1 MTTQVDPKVQR
12 PVLRGLPAAL
22 IGLDRCLVMGVLNV
36 TPDSFSDGGA
46 FLGVEA
52 AVAHGLA
59 MVAEGADLIDV
70 GGESTRPGAQ
80 RTDAEQETR
89 RVLPVLRALTD
100 AGVPVSI
107 DTMRAS
113 SAAAAVDAGACL
125 VNDVSGGLADEAM
138 ARTVADLGV
147 PFVAMH
153 WRGHSVDM
161 DTRAVYDDVV
171 AEVARELEARLAA
184 LIAQGLDI
192 DHIVIDPGIG
202 FAKQGLH
209 NWSLLARL
217 DELQALGRPVLVG
230 ASRKGFLGTLLADA
244 AGDPRPADRRAD
256 ATTALTAILAAR
268 GAWGVRVHDVAGSAD
283 AVRVVAALDA
293 AGHAAREA
301 AGNVAPEAARNVA
314 RDVARNV
321 ARDVGNPE

>member
-1 MTTQVDPKVQR
+1 MTAAQAGSQIQR
-12 PVLRGLPAAL
+12 PVLRGLPASL
-22 IGLDRCLVMGVLNV
+22 SGLDRCLVMGVLNV

-46 FLGVEA
+46 FLDGEA

-59 MVAEGADLIDV
+59 MVADGADLVDV
-70 GGESTRPGAQ
+70 GGESTRPGAL
-80 RTDAEQETR
+80 RVDAEQEAR
-89 RVLPVLRALTD
+89 RVLPVLRALAD

-113 SAAAAVDAGACL
+113 LAAAAVDAGACL

-153 WRGHSVDM
+153 WRGHSLDM
-161 DTRAVYDDVV
+161 DTRAVYVDVV
-171 AEVARELEARLAA
+171 AEVVTELQSRLAA
-184 LIAQGLDI
+184 LAAQGLGI
-192 DHIVIDPGIG
+192 DHIVIDPGLG

-217 DELQALGRPVLVG
+217 DALQALGRPVLVG
-230 ASRKGFLGTLLADA
+230 ASRKGFLGTLLADDS
-244 AGDPRPADRRAD
+244 GEPRPADRRAD
-256 ATTALTAILAAR
+256 ATTALTSLLAAR

-283 AVRVVAALDA
+283 AVRIVAALNAARDATRDDA
-293 AGHAAREA
+293 AQ
-301 AGNVAPEAARNVA
+301 N
-314 RDVARNV
+314 
-321 ARDVGNPE
+321 VGNLA

>member
-1 MTTQVDPKVQR
+1 MTTQVDPNVAR
-12 PVLRGLPAAL
+12 PVLHGLPAAL
-22 IGLDRCLVMGVLNV
+22 TGLDRCLVMGVLNV

-46 FLGVEA
+46 FLGAEA

-59 MVAEGADLIDV
+59 MVAEGADLVDV

-80 RTDAEQETR
+80 RTVAEQETQ
-89 RVLPVLRALTD
+89 RVLPVLRALAE

-113 SAAAAVDAGACL
+113 TAVAAVEAGACL

-147 PFVAMH
+147 PYVAMH

-171 AEVARELEARLAA
+171 AEVVTELESRLVA
-184 LIAQGLDI
+184 LTAQGLGI
-192 DHIVIDPGIG
+192 DHIVIDPGLG
-202 FAKQGLH
+202 FAKQGQH
-209 NWSLLARL
+209 NWTLLARL
-217 DELQALGRPVLVG
+217 DALQALGRPVLVG
-230 ASRKGFLGTLLADA
+230 ASRKGFLGSLLSDGSGA
-244 AGDPRPADRRAD
+244 PRPADRRAD
-256 ATTALTAILAAR
+256 ATTALTSILAAR

-283 AVRVVAALDA
+283 AVRVVAALS
-293 AGHAAREA
+293 AARI
-301 AGNVAPEAARNVA
+301 VA
-314 RDVARNV
+314 RSEAKP
-321 ARDVGNPE
+321 A

>member
-1 MTTQVDPKVQR
+1 MTTQVDPNVQR

-22 IGLDRCLVMGVLNV
+22 TDLDRCLVMGVLNV

-46 FLGVEA
+46 FLGTEA

-59 MVAEGADLIDV
+59 MVAEGADLVDV

-89 RVLPVLRALTD
+89 RVLPVLHALAE

-107 DTMRAS
+107 DTMRAGT
-113 SAAAAVDAGACL
+113 AAAAVEAGACL

-161 DTRAVYDDVV
+161 DARAVYDDVV
-171 AEVARELEARLAA
+171 AEVVTELESRLAA
-184 LIAQGLDI
+184 LTAQGLGI
-192 DHIVIDPGIG
+192 DHIVIDPGLG
-202 FAKQGLH
+202 FAKHGLH
-209 NWSLLARL
+209 NWTMLARL
-217 DELQALGRPVLVG
+217 DALQALGRPVLVG
-230 ASRKGFLGTLLADA
+230 ASRKGFLGTLLADGS
-244 AGDPRPADRRAD
+244 GDPRPADRRAD
-256 ATTALTAILAAR
+256 ATTALTAILAAG

-293 AGHAAREA
+293 ARGSARDG
-301 AGNVAPEAARNVA
+301 AGNDVRNDV
-314 RDVARNV
+314 RDAGDP
-321 ARDVGNPE
+321 A